1 MSIRHTKPTAA
12 NIAAK
17 SEAKGEAKGRAQGE
31 AIGRV
36 NEIFHSV
43 QDGDYSTKRGA
54 EKLGITESE
63 FISRMEEAGYKV
75 PTMA

>member
-1 MSIRHTKPTAA
+1 MTSYTA
-12 NIAAK
+12 NIVAK
-17 SEAKGEAKGRAQGE
+17 SEAKGI
-31 AIGRV
+31 AIGETKCRT
-36 NEIFHSV
+36 NEIFQSV

>member
-1 MSIRHTKPTAA
+1 MTSYTA
-12 NIAAK
+12 NIL
-17 SEAKGEAKGRAQGE
+17 AKGEAKGE
-31 AIGRV
+31 AIGEARGRTLGRID
-36 NEIFHSV
+36 EIFQSV